1 MQWTSIGGLAE
12 SSQSASCAGNA
23 VSQNGL
29 SLPRV
34 RQFFLLIKEY
44 SLWFHAAILDIFRP
58 YMQENSHGERLRT
71 FASSDS
77 SPEAVCTASV
87 EQLKRL
93 ITNYRLNYR
102 SSAISIL
109 WHTAL
114 IYVVNA
120 VLLTDSTEETWYP
133 YLLLC
138 VYGYERLGRSW
149 RVAEGISKGLLSM
162 ILQKSDVPSHMA
174 RRIMHDIEN
183 STINRLPGEIRA
195 TFMADLSLGLS
206 NPGSATV
213 EHLAEQFEGNAM
225 LSDYT
230 NIHDHEERN

>member
-1 MQWTSIGGLAE
+1 
-12 SSQSASCAGNA
+12 
-23 VSQNGL
+23 
-29 SLPRV
+29 
-34 RQFFLLIKEY
+34 
-44 SLWFHAAILDIFRP
+44 
-58 YMQENSHGERLRT
+58 MQENSHGERLRT